1 MFRTI
6 KLIFEPMTSKIV
18 LLAQNYPYRALG
30 ARRIPNTIVKEVGD
44 LGRLGADD
52 GDDDD
57 EGMRVEKKD

>member
-1 MFRTI
+1 
-6 KLIFEPMTSKIV
+6 MTSKIV

-44 LGRLGADD
+44 LGRLGVDD
-52 GDDDD
+52 GDDDE